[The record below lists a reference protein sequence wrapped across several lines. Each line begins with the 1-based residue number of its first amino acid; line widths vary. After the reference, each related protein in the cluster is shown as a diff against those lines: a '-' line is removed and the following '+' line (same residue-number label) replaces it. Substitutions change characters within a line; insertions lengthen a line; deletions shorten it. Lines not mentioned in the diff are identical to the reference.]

1 MSLAITQQ
9 PVYLNLSQSPII
21 FTIKESANDILTQ
34 PTFQYNAKL
43 YYWTGDITNV
53 PTTEQYSIVK
63 YKNQSGYGIFDLS
76 KILNS
81 LFTESLLNNGSNVW
95 YFKLKFFTSYYNGT
109 SWVYGADL
117 DSDIH
122 KVIEGYKVF
131 DDNVSGEIN
140 QITEF
145 FPFLTD
151 GPDEQ
156 FYYLNNTDTRVS
168 VFSGILDQNNVN
180 PFAYPTRIV
189 YSVKINDSW
198 YPTYSS
204 IQNTLGTTSFL
215 YNLTNYGSYETDKM
229 IESIPVSPEDVD
241 FPISSAILGNKPFYI
256 TAINSGNTKLGTPIL
271 FNFNCEGRY
280 ENITIKFK
288 NRFGQFDNFNFN
300 LVSKKTFN
308 SENVSYTKQIGD
320 WSGTAFSYS
329 QSDYYKQN
337 FASTQT
343 QFITVNTDFV
353 DEKYNYIFQQMLVS
367 DEIYWISTRDI
378 PLVLTSNAF
387 VKKSEK
393 VDKLIQYTFTFEYS
407 QPYKIII

>member
-1 MSLAITQQ
+1 MSLSITQTPQ
-9 PVYLNLSQSPII
+9 YVNLSQSPIV
-21 FTIKESANDILTQ
+21 FTTKESNNSILTNA
-34 PTFQYNAKL
+34 TFQYNAKL
-43 YYWTGDITNV
+43 YYWNGDITDE
-53 PTTEQYSIVK
+53 PTSEQFTIVK

-81 LFTESLLNNGSNVW
+81 LFTEPLLKNPSNVW

-131 DDNVSGEIN
+131 DDNISGEIN

-168 VFSGILDQNNVN
+168 VFSGVLDQNNVN
-180 PFAYPTRIV
+180 PFSYPTRIV

-198 YPTYSS
+198 YPTYTN
-204 IQNTLGTTSFL
+204 IQNTLGSTSFF

-256 TAINSGNTKLGTPIL
+256 SAINSGNTIMGTPIL
-271 FNFNCEGRY
+271 FNYKCEGKY
-280 ENITIKFK
+280 DNIIIKFK
-288 NRFGQFDNFNFN
+288 NRYGQFDNFNFN
-300 LVSKKTFN
+300 LVSRKTFN

-320 WSGTAFSYS
+320 WSGTSFSYG
-329 QSDYYKQN
+329 QSDYSKQN
-337 FASTQT
+337 FASSQT
-343 QFITVNTDFV
+343 QFISVNSDFI
-353 DEKYNYIFQQMLVS
+353 DEVYNDIFQQLLVS
-367 DEIYWISTRDI
+367 DEIYWISSRDI
-378 PLVLTSNAF
+378 PLVLTSNSF

-393 VDKLIQYTFTFEYS
+393 VDKLIQYSFTFEYS